1 MTLTETPFT
10 IDNLPY
16 GVIST
21 AETPTPRCATVLEDD
36 VIDLSALE
44 KDGYFKS
51 IPGLKGDVF
60 SMPTLNKFASLPKE
74 AHVRT
79 RAALVDLLSKNDI
92 RKKYAIPLSTVQ
104 NHLPMET
111 KNFSDFYC
119 SFEHTRNCSELFSM
133 KPPASWFVIPSV
145 YNGRQSSL
153 RISGTPIRRPW
164 GVTLDSNKPNDPPAF
179 RPSARFDFEL
189 EMGVYLSHPLPPGE
203 ILNINNAKDHIFGL
217 VILNDWSARD
227 IQTYE
232 MAPLGPFHSKGSGTS
247 ISPWIVPIE
256 ALEGSQCNA
265 RVQDPAPLKHLA
277 WKGKEDEATFD
288 IELKARVIR
297 NGKSYTVTET
307 NLKELYW
314 TPYQQVT
321 HLCSAGEGLSTGDI
335 FGTGTITSDRLNAQ
349 GEEIGVACLLER
361 KLERNI
367 LSEASKDGLDFLA
380 DGDEVI
386 MEGWCVNRLTGGKFG
401 FGECRSVILP
411 ALKEGSWE

>member
-1 MTLTETPFT
+1 
-10 IDNLPY
+10 
-16 GVIST
+16 
-21 AETPTPRCATVLEDD
+21 
-36 VIDLSALE
+36 
-44 KDGYFKS
+44 
-51 IPGLKGDVF
+51 
-60 SMPTLNKFASLPKE
+60 
-74 AHVRT
+74 
-79 RAALVDLLSKNDI
+79 
-92 RKKYAIPLSTVQ
+92 
-104 NHLPMET
+104 
-111 KNFSDFYC
+111 
-119 SFEHTRNCSELFSM
+119 M

-297 NGKSYTVTET
+297 KLLPHRSLSCPPLITISSHDMLTIPQEMENP
-307 NLKELYW
+307 
-314 TPYQQVT
+314 TPSPKQT
-321 HLCSAGEGLSTGDI
+321 
-335 FGTGTITSDRLNAQ
+335 
-349 GEEIGVACLLER
+349 
-361 KLERNI
+361 
-367 LSEASKDGLDFLA
+367 
-380 DGDEVI
+380 
-386 MEGWCVNRLTGGKFG
+386 
-401 FGECRSVILP
+401 
-411 ALKEGSWE
+411 